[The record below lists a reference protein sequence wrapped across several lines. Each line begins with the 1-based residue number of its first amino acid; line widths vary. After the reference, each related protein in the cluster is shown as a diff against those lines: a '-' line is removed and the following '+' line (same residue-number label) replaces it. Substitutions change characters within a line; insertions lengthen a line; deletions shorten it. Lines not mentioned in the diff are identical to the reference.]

1 LNEKE
6 KQEEK
11 SEKFRPEIK
20 VLGYTLWE
28 RFRWEEREREQETE
42 NDRNKGASGE
52 KTREEGRR

>member
-1 LNEKE
+1 MRK

-11 SEKFRPEIK
+11 SEKFGPEIK

-28 RFRWEEREREQETE
+28 RFRWEEREREQESE